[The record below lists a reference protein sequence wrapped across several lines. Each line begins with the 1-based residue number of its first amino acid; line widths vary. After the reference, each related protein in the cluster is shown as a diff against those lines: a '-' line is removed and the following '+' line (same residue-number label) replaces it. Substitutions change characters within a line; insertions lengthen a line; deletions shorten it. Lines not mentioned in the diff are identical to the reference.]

1 MELRPL
7 HLRLRRADLQTR
19 IGIRTSGRRQDSADQ
34 KEEAGTGKNGCLT
47 LKTFRINKQKRN
59 VNWKKVLKMDNLK
72 CLCLPFIQSVVNN
85 LISLKCRS
93 SNFC

>member
-34 KEEAGTGKNGCLT
+34 KEEAGTGKNGRLT
-47 LKTFRINKQKRN
+47 LKTFRIK
-59 VNWKKVLKMDNLK
+59 
-72 CLCLPFIQSVVNN
+72 
-85 LISLKCRS
+85 
-93 SNFC
+93 